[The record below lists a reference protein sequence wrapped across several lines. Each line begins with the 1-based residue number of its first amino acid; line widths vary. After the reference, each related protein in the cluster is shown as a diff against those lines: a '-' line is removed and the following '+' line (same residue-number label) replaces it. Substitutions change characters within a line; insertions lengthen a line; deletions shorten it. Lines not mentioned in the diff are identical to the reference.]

1 MDPFEALDPSPIIPG
16 APVHTPLRTVLVTG
30 ASGFIGRSLVQ
41 RLLEKR
47 RRVHAYSRQVPER
60 GPDEGDCLSFQGD
73 LHDAAALARACA
85 GVDTVFHLAAYAHVN
100 AHDEALMRATNVEG
114 TRSVLEAALA
124 AGVRRIVFFSSSLA
138 DATRAGELTAY
149 GRAKHDAEALLLA
162 AAHAGAIEVVCL
174 RPVNVYGLGMKGN
187 LLSMI
192 GLIRRG
198 VFPPLPVPSATLSLV
213 GCRDVCE
220 AALLAGESA
229 AANGQ
234 IYTVTDGKTYTVKG
248 LEISIRKALGRP
260 VPGWSVPLSVLWL
273 GAAGLELAG
282 KVLRL
287 QNAPGLRSYRALTTD
302 SVFSCEKL
310 QNELG
315 YNPAGSFTDELPGIL
330 AQLTP
335 TH

>member
-1 MDPFEALDPSPIIPG
+1 MQPPSK
-16 APVHTPLRTVLVTG
+16 TVLVTG
-30 ASGFIGRSLVQ
+30 ATGFIGRSLVQ

-47 RRVHAYSRQVPER
+47 CRVHAYSRQAPVV
-60 GPDEGDCLSFQGD
+60 GPDAGDCLSFQGD
-73 LHDAAALARACA
+73 IHDAAALARACA

-100 AHDEALMRATNVEG
+100 AHDEALMRATNVDG
-114 TRSVLEAALA
+114 TRRVLEAALQ
-124 AGVRRIVFFSSSLA
+124 AGVRRIVYFSSALA
-138 DATRAGELTAY
+138 DATRPGELTAY

-162 AAHAGAIEVVCL
+162 ACHAGAIEVVCL

-192 GLIRRG
+192 ALLRRG
-198 VFPPLPVPSATLSLV
+198 VFPPLPVPSASLSLV
-213 GCRDVCE
+213 GCRDLCE
-220 AALLAGESA
+220 AALLAAESPA
-229 AANGQ
+229 ASGQ
-234 IYTVTDGKTYTVKG
+234 IYTVTDGKTYTMKG

-287 QNAPGLRSYRALTTD
+287 QNAPGLRSYRTLTTD
-302 SVFSCEKL
+302 NVFSCEKL

-315 YNPAGSFTDELPGIL
+315 YNPAGAFTDEMPGIL
-330 AQLTP
+330 AQLSQKP
-335 TH
+335 